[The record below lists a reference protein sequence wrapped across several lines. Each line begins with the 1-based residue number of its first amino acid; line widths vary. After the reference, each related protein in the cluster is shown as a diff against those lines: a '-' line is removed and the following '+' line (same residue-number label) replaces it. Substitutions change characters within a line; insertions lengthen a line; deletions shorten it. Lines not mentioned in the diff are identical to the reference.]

1 MKTKQTVIALV
12 LALAPLTLISASE
25 SGAPN
30 DKTLSP
36 YFQVKGGGESSV
48 DAMPLKATEVN
59 VTIAGVIA
67 DVCVTQT
74 YSNASGIPL
83 EATYIFPGS
92 IRAAVYGMQMTIGD
106 RVLKAK
112 VQPREEAR
120 RTYEQAKTE
129 GKSASLLEQ
138 QRPNVFQMN
147 VANIMPGDTIKV
159 ELRYSELLVPEGG
172 EYEFVYPTVVGP
184 RYSNQPEASAPETDK
199 WISNPYLM
207 KGEKSPSTLNISVDL
222 VAGMPLQG
230 LHCETHPVKPEFRDA
245 SHAIVKL
252 EAADVPAND
261 RDFILKYRLAESKIE
276 SGLLLTK
283 GEKENFFLLTV
294 QPPKRTAATVLPPRD
309 YVFVLDVSGSMVGFP
324 LDCAKGLIRQLLGTL
339 KSEDTFNVILF
350 SGSSRLLSPSS
361 LPASR
366 ENLTRALELIDHVKG
381 GGGTELLPALKQAL
395 ELPNEREAARSIV
408 VVTDGYVGC
417 ETQAFDLIRQNL
429 HRANLFAFGI
439 GSSVNRF
446 LIEGMARAG
455 QGEPSFVTRPDQ
467 AEKEVHKFREYIS
480 APMLTHIK
488 VDFGGF
494 DVYDVEPVS
503 FPDLLA
509 DRPTVIFGK
518 WKGAAQGTITLRG
531 KSGAGEYAQAFPLA
545 DSKPLES
552 TNALAY
558 LWARS
563 RIASLADY
571 NQLDREDERVKA
583 VTNLGLTYN
592 LLTAYTS
599 FVAVDETVRNTS
611 GNAQLVKQP
620 LPLPAGVEN
629 SAVGAAIQTTP
640 EPEEWMMIFVIAA
653 IIAFRFYSARKRR
666 CA

>member
-12 LALAPLTLISASE
+12 LTLAPLTLISASE
-25 SGAPN
+25 SGTPN

-36 YFQVKGGGESSV
+36 YFQVKGGESSV
-48 DAMPLKATEVN
+48 DAMPLKSTEVN

-74 YSNASGIPL
+74 YSNASGVPL

-92 IRAAVYGMQMTIGD
+92 IRAAVYGMQMSIGD

-138 QRPNVFQMN
+138 QRPNVFRMN

-159 ELRYSELLVPEGG
+159 ELRYSELLVPERG

-207 KGEKSPSTLNISVDL
+207 KGEKSASTLNISVDV

-230 LHCETHPVKPEFRDA
+230 LRCETHPVKPEFRDA
-245 SHAIVKL
+245 SHAVLKL

-261 RDFILKYRLAESKIE
+261 RDFILKYRLAESQIE

-283 GEKENFFLLTV
+283 GERENFFLLTV

-324 LDCAKGLIRQLLGTL
+324 LDCAKSLIRQLLSTL
-339 KSEDTFNVILF
+339 KSGDTFNVLLF
-350 SGSSRLLSPSS
+350 SGGSRLLSPRS
-361 LPASR
+361 LAATG
-366 ENLTRALELIDHVKG
+366 ENLTRAIQVIDQEKG

-429 HRANLFAFGI
+429 HRTNLFAFGI

-545 DSKPLES
+545 ESKPLES
-552 TNALAY
+552 TNVLAY

-571 NQLDREDERVKA
+571 NQLDREDERVKT

-599 FVAVDETVRNTS
+599 FVAVDEMVRNTS

-653 IIAFRFYSARKRR
+653 IVGFRFYSARKRR